1 MEDQIEALTIRA
13 RVAEGKNAEHEKKIS
28 QLEELHAYATKMLV
42 QAMIQR
48 EEAYVEIELLKARH
62 NQMISNFLAKLMVTE
77 KQRDE
82 AARNLEHELN
92 LKQAKQQNK

>member
-13 RVAEGKNAEHEKKIS
+13 RLAEGKNAEHEKKIS
-28 QLEELHAYATKMLV
+28 KLEELYAYATKMLV

-48 EEAYVEIELLKARH
+48 EEAYSEIEMLKAKH
-62 NQMISNFLAKLMVTE
+62 NQMTSNFLAKLMVTK

-82 AARNLEHELN
+82 ATGNLEHELN
-92 LKQAKQQNK
+92 LKQARQQNK